1 MTCLVQWTIKEV
13 EILTEPSLLKHIQM
27 DIKLIAI
34 CQLPEIQTD
43 GQTNKQAQSHAIDK
57 NTNRII

>member
-1 MTCLVQWTIKEV
+1 MKEV
-13 EILTEPSLLKHIQM
+13 EILTEPFLLKHIQM